1 MTTQT
6 PTPTT
11 TTPDGVPGPQ
21 PANAPLDYT
30 TAPVVLEARGITKRF
45 PGVLA
50 NDSVDLKLHKG
61 EILALLGE
69 NGAGKST
76 LMNILYGLYEPDE
89 GEVWI
94 KGERVVLRDPGDA
107 IDRGVGM
114 VHQHFQLVPV
124 MTVAENVILGAEV
137 TRLLGHIDRKT
148 TVKTVRDLSEQYG
161 LAVDPTAV
169 VEDLPVG
176 IQQRVEIVKALFRKA
191 DILILD
197 EPTAVLTPQES
208 KELFRIMH
216 ELTDAG
222 ASIIFITHKLKEVLS
237 VSDRVAV
244 LRGGRMVGTAD
255 PATSTEASLAELM
268 VGRKVI
274 LRVEKDEAEPGRP
287 VLQVENLHVK
297 DDRDQ
302 MTVNGLN
309 LEVRAGEIL
318 GVAGVQGNGQRE
330 FVEGLTGLRKIE
342 SGRVLLDGQE
352 ATNLSPRAFSELEVA
367 HIPEDREKHGL
378 VMGYSVADNMV
389 LNQYYHSPFSH
400 GPVMDRDEIA
410 ENAEKLVKEFDVR
423 TPSIETHASTLSG
436 GNKQKVIV
444 AREFSQP
451 VKLLIANQPTRGIDV
466 GSIEFIHNQIVEQ
479 RDNGVA
485 VLLVSAELDE
495 ILALSDRVAVIFEG
509 EIVETMP
516 IEEASRERIGLLMA
530 GSKA

>member
-1 MTTQT
+1 M
-6 PTPTT
+6 
-11 TTPDGVPGPQ
+11 
-21 PANAPLDYT
+21 DYT
-30 TAPVVLEARGITKRF
+30 NAPVVLEARGITKRF
-45 PGVLA
+45 PGVVA

-76 LMNILYGLYEPDE
+76 LMNILYGLYQPDE
-89 GEVWI
+89 GEIWI
-94 KGERVVLRDPGDA
+94 KGEKVNLHNPGDA

-137 TRLLGHIDRKT
+137 TRLVGHIDRK
-148 TVKTVRDLSEQYG
+148 KTIRSVRELSEQYG
-161 LAVDPTAV
+161 LAVDPVAKV
-169 VEDLPVG
+169 QDLPVG
-176 IQQRVEIVKALFRKA
+176 IQQRVEIVKALYRHA

-208 KELFRIMH
+208 DELFRIMH

-222 ASIIFITHKLKEVLS
+222 ASIIFITHKLKEVLA
-237 VSDRVAV
+237 VADRIAV
-244 LRGGRMVGTAD
+244 LRGGKMVGTAD
-255 PATSTEASLAELM
+255 PAESTEASLAELM

-274 LRVEKDEAEPGRP
+274 LRVEKDESEPGRP
-287 VLQVENLHVK
+287 VLQVQDLHVK
-297 DDRDQ
+297 DDREQ
-302 MTVNGLN
+302 MAVDGLN
-309 LEVRAGEIL
+309 LEVHAGEIL

-330 FVEGLTGLRKIE
+330 LVEALTGLRSIV
-342 SGRVLLDGQE
+342 SGRVLVDGKE
-352 ATNLSPRAFSELEVA
+352 ATNLSPRRFTELEVA

-378 VMGYSVADNMV
+378 VMGYTVADNLV
-389 LNQYYHSPFSH
+389 LNQYYQTPFSR
-400 GPVMDRDEIA
+400 GPVMNKDEIA
-410 ENAEKLVKEFDVR
+410 ENGVRLVKEFDVR
-423 TPSIETHASTLSG
+423 TPSIETHASKLSG

-444 AREFSQP
+444 AREFSRP

-466 GSIEFIHNQIVEQ
+466 GSIEFIHNRIVEQ

-495 ILALSDRVAVIFEG
+495 VLALADRVAVIFEG
-509 EIVETMP
+509 KIVETVP
-516 IEEASRERIGLLMA
+516 IEEATRERVGLLMA